1 MSFDCS
7 FSSAMMIPPYERK
20 ILETYKRAKY
30 ILRIVIFSEVIQ
42 SRQIEES
49 FVLEEKKEK
58 KRN

>member
-1 MSFDCS
+1 
-7 FSSAMMIPPYERK
+7 MMIPPYERK

-49 FVLEEKKEK
+49 FVLEGKKEIE
-58 KRN
+58 